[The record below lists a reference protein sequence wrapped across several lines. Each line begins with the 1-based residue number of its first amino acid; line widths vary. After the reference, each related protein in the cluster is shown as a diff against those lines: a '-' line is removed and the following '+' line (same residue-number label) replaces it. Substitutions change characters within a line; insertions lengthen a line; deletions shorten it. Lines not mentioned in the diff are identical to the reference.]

1 MYVERAAATMARYRA
16 AAAEVSDTTAVTVP
30 ELFAAWDAGGASYA
44 VGDRVRYGEL
54 LYRCLTAHTSQE
66 SWTPDA
72 APSLWV
78 RIDDPAVEW
87 PEWRQP
93 SGSTD
98 AYPKASTGSATS
110 TTTFGNRVCP
120 VGRRLRNNAKMP
132 PFGGTGERRFDHGF
146 Q

>member
-1 MYVERAAATMARYRA
+1 MYVERAAATMARYRQTA
-16 AAAEVSDTTAVTVP
+16 APATDEAAVKSP
-30 ELFAAWDAGGASYA
+30 ELFPVRDAGGASYA

-54 LYRCLTAHTSQE
+54 LYRCLTADTSQE

-98 AYPKASTGSATS
+98 AYQKGSKVSHKDKHWVSDLDNIVWEPGVSGWTEVA
-110 TTTFGNRVCP
+110 
-120 VGRRLRNNAKMP
+120 
-132 PFGGTGERRFDHGF
+132 E
-146 Q
+146 